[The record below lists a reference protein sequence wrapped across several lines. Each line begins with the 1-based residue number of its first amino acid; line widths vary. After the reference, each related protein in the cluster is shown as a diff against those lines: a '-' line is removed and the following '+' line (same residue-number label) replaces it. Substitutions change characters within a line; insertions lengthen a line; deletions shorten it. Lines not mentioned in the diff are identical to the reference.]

1 MKRIS
6 LFTMLAATIISCSSD
21 DDNNGGNGNA
31 NNPPA
36 NVYTAEDISSVDGT
50 VYYSLRTQSVVASED
65 SATTKW
71 DIAFNS
77 TNIYLNGG
85 ASGPGEGA
93 GQIKATLF
101 DEADEAPENGYV
113 KDKEGLPAISAAAGN
128 TWYIYNDAS
137 GTPPHSI
144 IMTPGRV
151 IFIKTA
157 DGQYAK
163 IELLSYYKGN
173 PDTSTQEFANL
184 QTRPASRY
192 HTFRFAVAAEGGRK
206 F

>member
-6 LFTMLAATIISCSSD
+6 LFTLLAATIISCSSD
-21 DDNNGGNGNA
+21 DDNNGGNA
-31 NNPPA
+31 NTPPA
-36 NVYTAEDISSVDGT
+36 KVYTAEDISSVDGKA
-50 VYYSLRTQSVVASED
+50 YYSLRTQSLVAAED

-71 DIAFNS
+71 DIAFDG

-85 ASGPGEGA
+85 VSGPGDAA
-93 GQIKATLF
+93 GQVKATLF
-101 DEADEAPENGYV
+101 DEADEAPENGYI
-113 KDKEGLPAISAAAGN
+113 KDKVGLPAISAAAGN
-128 TWYIYNDAS
+128 TWYIYNDGA

-151 IFIKTA
+151 IFVKTA

-173 PDTSTQEFANL
+173 PDTGTQAFANL
-184 QTRPASRY
+184 QTRPPSRY
-192 HTFRFAVAAEGGRK
+192 HTFRFAVAADGGRK